1 VETQTI
7 ERQRTNRTS
16 DPIKLVALTGA
27 AALIIAAAWFWLA
40 TRGVTVAPEP
50 RIAPGA
56 APQQAMRT
64 YYRWQATTLAQE
76 RYYTSIAIAGVLCLA
91 ATALYVRDRVGR
103 HHPLARIGSVL
114 VGAGAFLWVTGSIVL
129 LGGHRAVGLMATH
142 ANPIQATNSIAFTID
157 TISQAFELA
166 TFALIGAGMLALAA
180 AARRRGYP
188 GWVRYTI
195 VAAVVILVTA
205 GTYAA
210 GDSSVSDVMLVAS
223 GGALLPV
230 WLIWASHVG
239 ATGKVPVS

>member
-1 VETQTI
+1 METQAI
-7 ERQRTNRTS
+7 ERQRTNRTR
-16 DPIKLVALTGA
+16 DPVSLVAVAGA

-40 TRGVTVAPEP
+40 TKVTVSPAPRFEP
-50 RIAPGA
+50 GV

-76 RYYTSIAIAGVLCLA
+76 RYYTSIGIAGFLCLA
-91 ATALYVRDRVGR
+91 IAASYVRDRVGR
-103 HHPLARIGSVL
+103 DQPPARIGSVL
-114 VGAGAFLWVTGSIVL
+114 VGAGALVWLTGSILL

-142 ANPIQATNSIAFTID
+142 ANPIQTTNSIAFTID

-180 AARRRGYP
+180 AARRRGFH

-195 VAAVVILVTA
+195 VAAVVMLVTA

-210 GDSSVSDVMLVAS
+210 GNSSVSDVMLIAS
-223 GGALLPV
+223 GGAVLPV
-230 WLIWASHVG
+230 WLIWASRVG
-239 ATGKVPVS
+239 ATGKAPVS